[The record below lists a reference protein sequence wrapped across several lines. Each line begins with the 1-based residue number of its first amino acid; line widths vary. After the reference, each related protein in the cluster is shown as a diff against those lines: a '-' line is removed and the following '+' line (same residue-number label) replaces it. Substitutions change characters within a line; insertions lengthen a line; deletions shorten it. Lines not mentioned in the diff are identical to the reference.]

1 MRFTKTL
8 PNLIVE
14 NYTSN
19 PNINYFFMVKRFIM
33 VALACLVVGVQA
45 FAQSVVSGKVVDAK
59 GEPVIG
65 AGVQIKGSTT
75 GVATDLD
82 GAFSIRVDDN
92 ATLVIS
98 SIGYKTAEIAVRGKK
113 TFNIVLEEDTLFL
126 DDVVV
131 VGYGTARK
139 RDVSG
144 AIASVNYGNDTN
156 VASLPNPNA
165 LSALS
170 SKVAGLSYAP
180 TSSAAGDNTQT
191 MTIRGK
197 NAIPTG
203 GSMSASAQSVNQ
215 PLLVVDGVLSYG
227 SINSINTADIESID
241 VLKDASA
248 AAIYGSR
255 AANGV
260 IIITTKRGTSTAP
273 TVNFNAQV
281 SISDWSRMPKMVSD
295 KETFLKNRFYSKQ
308 GAKNVDYVGK
318 KWSDFSSL
326 NDAASYTGMLGPR
339 ELEAWN
345 DGKWVN
351 WLDEISRKGVG
362 QKYDLSV
369 SGGSDRV
376 TYYVSSD
383 YTRQQGIRKGD
394 DYEKFG
400 AMAKLDFNLTDW
412 LTLGVKANFLSSTS
426 WGQSA
431 NIRYAMWYT
440 PLSYVYARQ
449 QGFENWYNSY
459 PDNSTASPYIGAGKN
474 DSYAYTDRQSK
485 SINLNGVAYAQI
497 DFPFLKG
504 LSYKITL
511 QGQRNSGYG
520 DVYNKPEMSVNT
532 EDITQMQDPMQFIGN
547 VTGQISSSN
556 YFAWNMDQIL
566 TFNRDFGRHHVDA
579 TVGYTREA
587 TNSNSMGASFT
598 GYPTPTTLGV
608 YNIEAANSTTDIYRN
623 RVETQAV
630 GYLARLNYN
639 FANKYYITGNFRRDG
654 FSAFAEGHKW
664 GNFYGASAAWV
675 MSNEQFIKNLNF
687 FDFLK
692 LRVSWG
698 QNGSRNISAGAT
710 QATISKSTGNSGAI
724 TMTWLGD
731 ASTLGM
737 TLTNLPNRSLTWATV
752 EKFNV
757 GLDFAFLNSRI
768 SGSVDVYSGRTTNM
782 LVARSAPYISG
793 FNDVNDNVGLVTNKG
808 VEVALNTI
816 NINGDGDRTFR
827 WESNIVF
834 DHNSNKLVSLFGPD
848 YNGKEADDV
857 ANAVSYGRESYYA
870 LQVGRPLGAAYDVK
884 LLGIFNSQAEI
895 DAYTWTNPKTGE
907 INKIQ
912 PDAEPG
918 DLKFEDFNNDG
929 VIDAKDRQYLG
940 SPDPLFTLN
949 FGNTL
954 RWKNFSLYFNFRW
967 AQGNKDHFIGLD
979 PYAFGT
985 NMGGG
990 AQLARVKPWTPENH
1004 SQVFPRYG
1012 YSNYMEYQ
1020 YWNSR
1025 TFLKLK
1031 DLVFSYTIPSK
1042 VLQPSGISNLRFYV
1056 AATDLFTISNW
1067 SGIDPETGGTIA
1079 AGAASSRY
1087 GSNGSYKTVTFGVNL
1102 TFSAPSKKKNV
1113 AAAAPVQEVIK
1124 EVIKERIVEKPVEK
1138 IVEKVVVKGGLE
1150 GSYEDDLFFLIGK
1163 AELRPDEA
1171 FKLGQIC
1178 QILKEN
1184 PDAKVAISGYAD
1196 SATGT
1201 KAINQ
1206 TLSEKRAAVV
1216 ADMLKKAGIAA
1227 GRIITS
1233 AVGTD
1238 RNASAAPASN
1248 RVAVCIVK

>member
-8 PNLIVE
+8 PNLIIE

-281 SISDWSRMPKMVSD
+281 SISDWNRMPKMVTD

-326 NDAASYTGMLGPR
+326 NDAANYAGMLGPR

-369 SGGSDRV
+369 SGGSERV

-426 WGQSA
+426 WGQPAS
-431 NIRYAMWYT
+431 IRYAMWYT

-449 QGFENWYNSY
+449 QGFEDWYNSH
-459 PDNSTASPYIGAGKN
+459 PDNSTASPFIGAGKN

-485 SINLNGVAYAQI
+485 SINLNGVAYAQV

-520 DVYNKPEMSVNT
+520 DVYNRPEMSVST
-532 EDITQMQDPMQFIGN
+532 EDITQMQDPMQFIGS

-654 FSAFAEGHKW
+654 FSAFAVGHKW

-675 MSNEQFIKNLNF
+675 LSNEQFIKNLNF

-698 QNGSRNISAGAT
+698 QNGSRNVSAGAT
-710 QATISKSTGNSGAI
+710 QATISKSTANSGAA

-731 ASTLGM
+731 ISTLGM
-737 TLTNLPNRSLTWATV
+737 TLDKLPNRALTWATV

-808 VEVALNTI
+808 VEVAINTI

-848 YNGKEADDV
+848 YNGNEADDV

-884 LLGIFNSQAEI
+884 LLGMFKDQAEI

-907 INKIQ
+907 IKKIQ

-929 VIDAKDRQYLG
+929 EINGEDRQYLG

-990 AQLARVKPWTPENH
+990 AQLARVKPWTPENP
-1004 SQVFPRYG
+1004 STVFPRYG

-1056 AATDLFTISNW
+1056 AATDLFTITNW
-1067 SGIDPETGGTIA
+1067 SGLDPETGGTIA
-1079 AGAASSRY
+1079 AGAASSRF

-1238 RNASAAPASN
+1238 RNASASPASN

>member
-1 MRFTKTL
+1 
-8 PNLIVE
+8 
-14 NYTSN
+14 
-19 PNINYFFMVKRFIM
+19 M

-98 SIGYKTAEIAVRGKK
+98 SIGYQTAEVAVRGKK

-144 AIASVNYGNDTN
+144 AIASVNYGNDSN

-165 LSALS
+165 LAALS

-180 TSSAAGDNTQT
+180 TSSASGDNTQT

-197 NAIPTG
+197 NSIPTG
-203 GSMSASAQSVNQ
+203 GSMSASSQSVNQ

-260 IIITTKRGTSTAP
+260 IIITTKRGTSDTP
-273 TVNFNAQV
+273 VVNFNAQV
-281 SISDWSRMPKMVSD
+281 SISDWNRMPKMVSD
-295 KETFLKNRFYSKQ
+295 KETFLKNRFLSKQ
-308 GAKNVDYVGK
+308 GAGDEYYKAKN
-318 KWSDFSSL
+318 WSSYSSL
-326 NDAASYTGMLGPR
+326 DQAANDNLLGPR

-369 SGGSDRV
+369 SGGSERV

-400 AMAKLDFNLTDW
+400 AMAKLDFRITDW
-412 LTLGVKANFLSSTS
+412 LSLGAKANFLSSNS
-426 WGQSA
+426 WGQPA

-449 QGFENWYNSY
+449 QGFEDWYNSF
-459 PDNSTASPYIGAGKN
+459 PDNNTASPFVGSGKD

-497 DFPFLKG
+497 DVPFIPG
-504 LSYKITL
+504 LSYKFTI

-520 DVYNKPEMSVNT
+520 DVYNKPEMFVNT
-532 EDITQMQDPMQFIGN
+532 EDITQMQNPMQFIGS
-547 VTGQISSSN
+547 VTGSTSSSN
-556 YFAWNMDQIL
+556 YFAWNMDHIL
-566 TFNRDFGRHHVDA
+566 TYGHDFGRHHVDA
-579 TVGYTREA
+579 TLGYTREA
-587 TNSNSMGASFT
+587 TVSNTMGASFT
-598 GYPTPTTLGV
+598 GYPTPTTLGI
-608 YNIEAANSTTDIYRN
+608 YNIEASENSNTLVSRN
-623 RVETQAV
+623 RVDTQAV

-654 FSAFAEGHKW
+654 FSAFADGHKW
-664 GNFYGASAAWV
+664 GNFFGASAAWV
-675 MSNEQFIKNLNF
+675 LSNENFIKNLNF

-698 QNGSRNISAGAT
+698 QNGSRNVSAGAT
-710 QATISKSTGNSGAI
+710 QATMSKETGNSGVI

-768 SGSVDVYSGRTTNM
+768 NGSVDVYSGRTTNM
-782 LVARSAPYISG
+782 LVSRSVPYISG
-793 FNDVNDNVGLVTNKG
+793 FNDSYDNVGLITNRG
-808 VEVALNTI
+808 VEFTLNTV

-827 WESNIVF
+827 WESNLVF

-848 YNGKEADDV
+848 YEGNEADDV
-857 ANAVSYGRESYYA
+857 ANATSYGRESYYS
-870 LQVGRPLGAAYDVK
+870 LLVGRPLGAAYDLK
-884 LLGIFNSQAEI
+884 LLGMFKDQADI
-895 DAYTWTNPKTGE
+895 DAHKV
-907 INKIQ
+907 Q
-912 PDAEPG
+912 PDAKPG
-918 DLKFEDFNNDG
+918 DLKFEDFDG
-929 VIDAKDRQYLG
+929 DGDIDAEDRQYIG

-967 AQGNKDHFIGLD
+967 AQGDKTHFIGLD

-990 AQLARVKPWTPENH
+990 AQMARVKPWTPENP
-1004 SQVFPRYG
+1004 STVFPRYG
-1012 YSNYMEYQ
+1012 YTNSLDYQ

-1042 VLQPSGISNLRFYV
+1042 VLQPSGISNLRLYV

-1067 SGIDPETGGTIA
+1067 SGLDPETGGTIA
-1079 AGAASSRY
+1079 AGAGSSRF

-1150 GSYEDDLFFLIGK
+1150 GTYEDDLFFLIGK

-1171 FKLGQIC
+1171 FKLGQIS

-1184 PDAKVAISGYAD
+1184 PDAKIAISGYAD

-1227 GRIITS
+1227 SRIITS
-1233 AVGTD
+1233 AVGSD

>member
-1 MRFTKTL
+1 
-8 PNLIVE
+8 
-14 NYTSN
+14 
-19 PNINYFFMVKRFIM
+19 MVKRFIM
-33 VALACLVVGVQA
+33 VALACLAVGVQA
-45 FAQSVVSGKVVDAK
+45 FAQNAVTGKVVDVQ
-59 GEPVIG
+59 GEPVVG
-65 AGVQIKGSTT
+65 AGVQVKGSNA

-82 GAFSIRVDDN
+82 GHFNIRVADN

-98 SIGYKTAEIAVRGKK
+98 SIGYKTVEVAVRGQKAL
-113 TFNIVLEEDTLFL
+113 NIVLEEDALFL

-144 AIASVNYGNDTN
+144 AIASVNYGNDSN
-156 VASLPNPNA
+156 VSSLPNPNA
-165 LSALS
+165 LAALS

-215 PLLVVDGVLSYG
+215 PLLVIDGVLSYG

-260 IIITTKRGTSTAP
+260 IIITTKRGNSGAP

-281 SISDWSRMPKMVSD
+281 SISDWSRMPKMVND
-295 KETFLKNRFYSKQ
+295 KETFLKNRFYSKK
-308 GAKNVDYVGK
+308 GAENVDYK
-318 KWSDFSSL
+318 DKEWSSFSSL
-326 NDAASYTGMLGPR
+326 DDAANYTGMLGPR

-376 TYYVSSD
+376 SYYASTD

-400 AMAKLDFNLTDW
+400 AMLKMDFKVTDW
-412 LTLGVKANFLSSTS
+412 LSLGAKVNYLASNS

-449 QGFENWYNSY
+449 AGFENWYNSV
-459 PDNSTASPYIGAGKN
+459 PDNNTASPFIGSGKN

-485 SINLNGVAYAQI
+485 SMNLNGVAYAQI

-504 LSYKITL
+504 LSYKFTL

-532 EDITQMQDPMQFIGN
+532 EDVTQMQNPYQYIGS

-556 YFAWNMDQIL
+556 YLAWNMDHIL
-566 TFNRDFGRHHVDA
+566 TYSNDFGRHHVDA
-579 TVGYTREA
+579 TLGYTREA
-587 TNSNSMGASFT
+587 TNSNSMGSSFT
-598 GYPTPTTLGV
+598 GFPTPTTLGV
-608 YNIEAANSTTDIYRN
+608 YNIEAANSVTDTYRN

-664 GNFYGASAAWV
+664 GNFFGASAAWL
-675 MSNEQFIKNLNF
+675 MSNEEFIKNVSWIN
-687 FDFLK
+687 FLK
-692 LRVSWG
+692 LRLSWG

-710 QATISKSTGNSGAI
+710 QATMGKTTSNNGAI

-737 TLTNLPNRSLTWATV
+737 TLTNLPNRNLTWATV
-752 EKFNV
+752 EKLNL
-757 GLDFAFLNSRI
+757 GIDFSVLNNRI
-768 SGSVDVYSGRTTNM
+768 NGSFDIYSGRTTNM
-782 LVARSAPYISG
+782 LVARSAPYLSG
-793 FNDVNDNVGLVTNKG
+793 FNNVNDNVGLVTNRG
-808 VEVALNTI
+808 IELTLNTV
-816 NINGDGDRTFR
+816 NINGNGDNTFR
-827 WESNIVF
+827 WESNFIF
-834 DHNSNKLVSLFGPD
+834 DTNENKLVSLFGPD
-848 YNGKEADDV
+848 YEGNEADDV

-870 LQVGRPLGAAYDVK
+870 LMVGRPLGAAYDLKK
-884 LLGIFNSQAEI
+884 LGVFNDQAEI
-895 DAYTWTNPKTGE
+895 DAHKV
-907 INKIQ
+907 Q
-912 PDAEPG
+912 PDAKPG
-918 DLKFEDFNNDG
+918 DLKFEDYNGDG
-929 VIDAKDRQYLG
+929 KIDADDRQYLG

-967 AQGNKDHFIGLD
+967 AQGDKTHFIGLD
-979 PYAFGT
+979 PYAFNP
-985 NMGGG
+985 NMGSG
-990 AQLARVKPWTPENH
+990 AQLARVKPWTPDNH
-1004 SQVFPRYG
+1004 TQEFARYG
-1012 YSNYMEYQ
+1012 YTNTLDYQ

-1025 TFLKLK
+1025 TYLKLK
-1031 DLVFSYTIPSK
+1031 DLVFSYTIPGK
-1042 VLQPSGISNLRFYV
+1042 ALQRAGISNLRCYF
-1056 AATDLFTISNW
+1056 AATDLFTITNW

-1079 AGAASSRY
+1079 AGASSSRF
-1087 GSNGSYKTVTFGVNL
+1087 GSNGAYKTFTFGVNL
-1102 TFSAPSKKKNV
+1102 TFSAP
-1113 AAAAPVQEVIK
+1113 
-1124 EVIKERIVEKPVEK
+1124 
-1138 IVEKVVVKGGLE
+1138 
-1150 GSYEDDLFFLIGK
+1150 
-1163 AELRPDEA
+1163 
-1171 FKLGQIC
+1171 
-1178 QILKEN
+1178 
-1184 PDAKVAISGYAD
+1184 
-1196 SATGT
+1196 
-1201 KAINQ
+1201 
-1206 TLSEKRAAVV
+1206 KR
-1216 ADMLKKAGIAA
+1216 K
-1227 GRIITS
+1227 
-1233 AVGTD
+1233 
-1238 RNASAAPASN
+1238 
-1248 RVAVCIVK
+1248 

>member
-1 MRFTKTL
+1 
-8 PNLIVE
+8 
-14 NYTSN
+14 
-19 PNINYFFMVKRFIM
+19 MVKRFIM

-45 FAQSVVSGKVVDAK
+45 FAQSVVSGKVVDTK

-144 AIASVNYGNDTN
+144 AIASVNYGNDSN

-260 IIITTKRGTSTAP
+260 IIITTKRGTSNAP

-281 SISDWSRMPKMVSD
+281 SISDWNRMPKMVTD

-318 KWSDFSSL
+318 NWSDFSSL
-326 NDAASYTGMLGPR
+326 NDAANYAGMLGPR

-345 DGKWVN
+345 EGKWVN

-426 WGQSA
+426 WGQPAS
-431 NIRYAMWYT
+431 IRYAMWYT

-449 QGFENWYNSY
+449 QGFEDWYNSH
-459 PDNSTASPYIGAGKN
+459 PDNSTASPFIGAGKN

-485 SINLNGVAYAQI
+485 SINLNGVAYAQV

-520 DVYNKPEMSVNT
+520 DVYNRPEMSVST
-532 EDITQMQDPMQFIGN
+532 EDITQMQDPMQFIGS

-654 FSAFAEGHKW
+654 FSAFADGHKW

-675 MSNEQFIKNLNF
+675 LSNEQFIKNLNF

-698 QNGSRNISAGAT
+698 QNGSRNVSAGAT
-710 QATISKSTGNSGAI
+710 QATISKSTSNSGAA

-731 ASTLGM
+731 ISTLGM
-737 TLTNLPNRSLTWATV
+737 TLDKLPNRSLTWATV

-808 VEVALNTI
+808 VEVAINTI

-848 YNGKEADDV
+848 YNGNEADDV

-884 LLGIFNSQAEI
+884 LLGMFKDQAEI

-907 INKIQ
+907 IKKIQ

-929 VIDAKDRQYLG
+929 EINGEDRQYLG

-990 AQLARVKPWTPENH
+990 AQLARVKPWTPENP
-1004 SQVFPRYG
+1004 STVFPRYG

-1056 AATDLFTISNW
+1056 AATDLFTITNW
-1067 SGIDPETGGTIA
+1067 SGLDPETGGTIA
-1079 AGAASSRY
+1079 AGAASSRF